1 MRTPSVVTVLAVL
14 TVAAGLAVPGAA
26 GAAELKI
33 GFVNSRRA
41 ATEVEEGKAAIAQV
55 KREEAEK
62 QKTLDA
68 RKAEL
73 TKLKA
78 DLDKQAMVLS
88 DKAKEEKA
96 AEFQQKLAEAQQLL
110 VQMEQQLQA
119 RQQELLGAVLKRME
133 PVVKEI
139 AEADGLSVVLEE
151 GAVVYAPPSFDI
163 TNEVVRKFN
172 ARYSKKGASPAPAA
186 APKK

>member
-1 MRTPSVVTVLAVL
+1 MRTASVVSALL
-14 TVAAGLAVPGAA
+14 VAAGLAVPGLA
-26 GAAELKI
+26 AAELKI

-55 KREEAEK
+55 KREEADK
-62 QKTLDA
+62 QKKLDE

-73 TKLKA
+73 TRLKA

-96 AEFQQKLAEAQQLL
+96 AEFQQKLMEAQQLRFD
-110 VQMEQQLQA
+110 MEQQLQQ
-119 RQQELLGAVLKRME
+119 RQQELLGAVLKKME
-133 PVVKEI
+133 PVVKEV
-139 AEADGLSVVLEE
+139 AEASGITIVLEE
-151 GAVVYAPPSFDI
+151 GAVVYAPDHLDLTS
-163 TNEVVRKFN
+163 EVVRKFN
-172 ARYSKKGASPAPAA
+172 ARYAK

>member
-1 MRTPSVVTVLAVL
+1 MRIAPLVTALLA
-14 TVAAGLAVPGAA
+14 AATLAAPGLAS
-26 GAAELKI
+26 AEVKL
-33 GFVNSRRA
+33 GYVNSRRA
-41 ATEVEEGKAAIAQV
+41 ATEVEEGKAAVAQV

-62 QKTLDA
+62 QKKLDEK
-68 RKAEL
+68 KAEL

-96 AEFQQKLAEAQQLL
+96 LEFQQKLADAQQLL

-119 RQQELLGAVLKRME
+119 RQQELLGAVLKKME

-139 AEADGLSVVLEE
+139 AEANGLTMVLEE
-151 GAVVYAPPSFDI
+151 GAVVYAPASLDL
-163 TNEVVRKFN
+163 TSEVVRKYN
-172 ARYSKKGASPAPAA
+172 AKYAKAPA
-186 APKK
+186 KK